1 MNYDIICF
9 SKKGSCAA
17 EKINSALSEGKDK
30 SLNIYCRYEGEI
42 RDPFIKV
49 ADLFEW
55 TKERFEKRKGI
66 IFVGACGIAVRA
78 ISPFVKD
85 KLSDP
90 PVLVT
95 DDNATYVIPILSGH
109 VGNANSDAV
118 KLSELI
124 GAVPVLTTSTD
135 VNEAFSADLFAI
147 ENNLK
152 IVNRDGIKKVSAK
165 AIEGKS
171 ITISVKDYPPEGD
184 VDILV
189 SDEKIGESV
198 TGFSLLLSPKKYF
211 VGVGMK
217 KDTPFDAFEDHILKV
232 LSDNDIDISDVAGL
246 CTIDIKE
253 NEPAL
258 KEFSLKYR
266 IPVISFTSGM
276 LNKAKGDFSHSDFV
290 EKTVGTDNV
299 CERAAVAGSGYKG
312 NIVVKKTAG
321 CGITAAVAKI

>member
-9 SKKGSCAA
+9 SKKGSRTG
-17 EKINSALSEGKDK
+17 EKINKALSEGNEK
-30 SLNIYCRYEGEI
+30 SLKIYYRFEDKLGE
-42 RDPFIKV
+42 PFTKV

-78 ISPFVKD
+78 IAPFVKD

-109 VGNANSDAV
+109 VGNANKDAV
-118 KLSELI
+118 RLSELI

-135 VNEAFSADLFAI
+135 VNEAFSADLFAV

-171 ITISVKDYPPEGD
+171 ITISVKDYPPEED

-189 SDEKIGESV
+189 SDEKESESA
-198 TGFSLLLSPKKYF
+198 TGFSLLLSPKKYV

-217 KDTPFDAFEDHILKV
+217 KDTPFDAFEGFILKV
-232 LSDNDIDISDVAGL
+232 LSDNNIDISDVAAL

-253 NEPAL
+253 KEPAL
-258 KEFSLKYR
+258 KAFSLKYR
-266 IPVISFTSGM
+266 IPVLSFTSGM

-312 NIVVKKTAG
+312 RIVVKKTAG
-321 CGITAAVAKI
+321 GGITAAIAKV